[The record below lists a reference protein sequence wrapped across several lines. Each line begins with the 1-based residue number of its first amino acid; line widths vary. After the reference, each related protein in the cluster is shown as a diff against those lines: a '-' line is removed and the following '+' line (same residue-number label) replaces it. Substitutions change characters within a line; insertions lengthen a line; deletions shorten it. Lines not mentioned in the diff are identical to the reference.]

1 MCLQFKERKTVAKGY
16 GFVGTI
22 LRVNLTTKDIKKEPL
37 NKEIAQKFL
46 GEKGL
51 AAYYLFTETKKGVNP
66 LGPENKLIFMTGPLT
81 GTRAPC
87 GNRFCVS
94 AKSPLTGAWNDS
106 HCGGI
111 WGPELK
117 WAGYD
122 GIIIEGKA
130 ADPVYIWI
138 EDDKV
143 AIRDAK
149 WFWGA
154 NTFTT
159 ERLLKEKHAGDKMA
173 RVACIGPA
181 GERQALLA
189 NVISEVRA
197 AGRGGLGAV
206 MGSKNLKAIAV
217 RGHGKP
223 EDLIV
228 DPVKFEEAVKVAYGK
243 LGKGAITGPAVK
255 GALSIMGTSN
265 IIRGINAAG
274 GWPTRNF
281 QTGIF
286 EKASEIEGQ
295 ALTKY
300 LYCPPESPG
309 MVPCWNCPIL
319 CAHLSVVKKG
329 PWAGFVDEGPEYE
342 NVTLLGATC
351 GVFDRE
357 AISAAEY
364 FCDFYGLDGISVGGT
379 IAFLM
384 ECYQKKLI
392 TKKETDGIDLKFG
405 NADAMVQA
413 VMRAGAGYGKL
424 GPLVANGSRKAA
436 AKIGKGSAKFAINVK
451 GLEIPAYDPRA
462 AQGMGLAYAR
472 SDRGAC
478 HLRPWTAGAEMLG
491 LDGIDPKETKGKA
504 QLVKVS
510 TDATNVAFDATGVC
524 LFVAFGMGGDDVF
537 NMVVPATGFQ
547 YRDFSDF
554 VKVGERINNLTRAF
568 NVREGLTKKDDTLPY
583 RLLKEPLPSGPCKGQ
598 VVKLDKML
606 PEYYKLCGW
615 DKTGKPT
622 KEKLQELGL
631 DFVIDQLYG

>member
-1 MCLQFKERKTVAKGY
+1 MFPQFKERKTVAKGY

-22 LRVNLTTKDIKKEPL
+22 LRVNLSTKDIKKEPL
-37 NKEIAQKFL
+37 NKEIAQKLL
-46 GEKGL
+46 GAKGL
-51 AAYYLFTETKKGVNP
+51 AAYYLFTETKKGIKP

-87 GNRFCVS
+87 GNRFCVCT
-94 AKSPLTGAWNDS
+94 KSPLTGSWVDS
-106 HCGGI
+106 HSGGI

-143 AIRDAK
+143 TIQDAK

-159 ERLLKEKHAGDKMA
+159 ERLLKEKHVGNRMA

-197 AGRGGLGAV
+197 AGRGGHGAV

-223 EDLIV
+223 EDLTA
-228 DPVKFEEAVKVAYGK
+228 DPAKFDEAVKVAYDK
-243 LGKGAITGPAVK
+243 LGKSPITGPAVK

-319 CAHLSVVKKG
+319 CTHLSVVKKG
-329 PWAGFVDEGPEYE
+329 KWAGFADEGPEYE
-342 NVTLLGATC
+342 DVTLLGSTC

-357 AISAAEY
+357 AIATAEY
-364 FCDFYGLDGISVGGT
+364 FCDFYGLDAISVGGT

-384 ECYQKKLI
+384 ECYEKKLI
-392 TKKETDGIDLKFG
+392 TQKDTDGIDLKFG
-405 NADAMVQA
+405 NVDAMVQA

-424 GPLVANGSRKAA
+424 GPLVANGSKKAA
-436 AKIGKGSAKFAINVK
+436 AKIGRGSAKFAIHVK

-510 TDATNVAFDATGVC
+510 TDAIAVAFDSTGIC
-524 LFVAFGMGGDDVF
+524 LFVAFGMGADDVF

-547 YRDFSDF
+547 YKDFSDF
-554 VKVGERINNLTRAF
+554 VTVGERINNLTRAF
-568 NVREGLTKKDDTLPY
+568 NTREGLTKKDDTLPY
-583 RLLKEPLPSGPCKGQ
+583 RLLKEKLPSGPCKGQ

-622 KEKLQELGL
+622 KQKLQALGL